1 MNPLLLSFGLFA
13 PTLLP
18 SLTAV
23 PARPEAAPV
32 SSPAAASAP
41 DDKPLFGE
49 PLTIDGKRITDRDI
63 KLFLIYGPCSHML
76 ELAKFNLVIEDQISR
91 TAVENAE
98 AAIKKPATDAAEGEV
113 KKREGPARATA
124 DAEVEAR
131 EAPAREAAEATVK
144 KQEETTPFPTPAD
157 RQKALDEEVKKE
169 LAKLWANPDDK
180 QAIYNKELAKVW
192 ANPGDRQK
200 VYDEV
205 FKREYDK
212 LFPSPDAQKKAY
224 ETELAKQKSLLHEKY
239 TVTDEEVQ
247 KEFDSTITE
256 FKQRYPVLDV
266 PAEISRAFRTV
277 DWYRKELRTMMQFD
291 RVFLP
296 PNPEEW
302 PVVTR
307 EAVRAD
313 SGDILIEDA
322 KSSYEMRKKAVEKTG
337 GPLPKE
343 DVIYVN
349 MMRQIVRDA
358 IFALVDFKTA
368 GDGIAADIA
377 LWADVNG
384 DGKPDLTITVDDMW
398 SKVSDTVSQT
408 EIDEAKQWF
417 VTYNATLD
425 RLKEDGHVLSS
436 EDCSKAIGTLM
447 KQYETSVNPGEQLT
461 QLATRSYFFPSV
473 DAYKQY
479 YCLFEGFK
487 QLVAPKLQPGPA
499 NDLPQ
504 ALRDHFDHA
513 NRIMGLGQVEVEVM
527 LVSAFDTAHFAW
539 KKDGWSWA
547 KKTADEIKAKID
559 ANTKEFNE
567 QQAKKNE
574 AKAKGEEYKPE
585 KEAIEPYHFWTQMMD
600 DHSEYWD
607 PPAPEG
613 PGAKGSD
620 ISMKRKGRFGPRYRN
635 DLITF
640 VGETY
645 YTQWV
650 TGTSITDY
658 VFFDQTEG
666 SVAGPFKGPMG
677 YYLTRV
683 MRRSPPTRP
692 LNLSEPKHV
701 DLLREDFL
709 RAAFIQYSKEAVA
722 KAQVTGL

>member
-1 MNPLLLSFGLFA
+1 MMNSLILSFGL
-13 PTLLP
+13 
-18 SLTAV
+18 
-23 PARPEAAPV
+23 AAPALV
-32 SSPAAASAP
+32 SSPAGAVVAPASASHSAVAAQA
-41 DDKPLFGE
+41 DDKAIFGE
-49 PLTIDGKRITDRDI
+49 PLTVNGKRVSERDI
-63 KLFLIYGPCSHML
+63 KLYLIYGPCSHML
-76 ELAKFNLVIEDQISR
+76 ELAKFNVVIEDQISR
-91 TAVENAE
+91 TAVEAAQ
-98 AAIKKPATDAAEGEV
+98 AAIKKPATDAAEAEV
-113 KKREGPARATA
+113 TKREAAARATA
-124 DAEVEAR
+124 EAEIKVR
-131 EAPAREAAEATVK
+131 EAPAREAAEAAVK
-144 KQEETTPFPTPAD
+144 KLEETTPFPTPAD

-200 VYDEV
+200 LYDEV

-212 LFPSPDAQKKAY
+212 LFPSPDAQKKAF

-239 TVTDEEVQ
+239 TVTDEDVQ
-247 KEFDSTITE
+247 KEFDSTVNE
-256 FKQRYPVLDV
+256 FKTRYPVLDV

-302 PVVTR
+302 PIVTR

-337 GPLPKE
+337 GPLPRE

-349 MMRQIVRDA
+349 MMRQIVHDA

-368 GDGIAADIA
+368 WDGIPADLC

-384 DGKPDLTITVDDMW
+384 DGKPELTIKIDDMW
-398 SKVSDTVSQT
+398 KQVADTVSQT
-408 EIDEAKQWF
+408 EINDAKQWF
-417 VTYNATLD
+417 VTSISTRD
-425 RLKEDGHVLSS
+425 RLQEDGHLLSAD
-436 EDCSKAIGTLM
+436 DCSKALASMM
-447 KQYETSVNPGEQLT
+447 KLYENSVNQTEQLT
-461 QLATRSYFFPSV
+461 QLATKSFFFPSL
-473 DAYKQY
+473 DSYREY

-504 ALRDHFDHA
+504 VLRDHFDRA
-513 NRIMGLGQVEVEVM
+513 NRIMGLGQVDVEVL
-527 LVSAFDTAHFAW
+527 LVAAFDTPHFAW
-539 KKDGWSWA
+539 KKDGWTWA
-547 KKTADEIKAKID
+547 KKNAEDIKAKIE
-559 ANTKEFNE
+559 ANTKAYNE

-574 AKAKGEEYKPE
+574 AKAKGEEFKPE
-585 KEAIEPYHFWTQMMD
+585 KEAVEPYRFWTQMMD

-645 YTQWV
+645 FSQWV
-650 TGTSITDY
+650 TGNSITDE
-658 VFFDQTEG
+658 VFFDQAEG
-666 SVAGPFKGPMG
+666 SVAGPFKGPLG

-683 MRRSPPTRP
+683 LRRSPPTRP

-701 DLLREDFL
+701 DLLREDYL
-709 RAAFIQYSKEAVA
+709 RTAFIQYSKDAVA
-722 KAQVTGL
+722 KAKITGF

>member
-1 MNPLLLSFGLFA
+1 MNSLLLSFGIVA
-13 PTLLP
+13 PTLLSSP
-18 SLTAV
+18 SAP
-23 PARPEAAPV
+23 PAGAGAAPNASAAV
-32 SSPAAASAP
+32 RSASPAN
-41 DDKPLFGE
+41 DDKSIFGE
-49 PLTIDGKRITDRDI
+49 PLTVNGKLITDRDI

-76 ELAKFNLVIEDQISR
+76 ELAKYNLVIEDQISR
-91 TAVENAE
+91 MAVEQAE
-98 AAIKKPATDAAEGEV
+98 AGIKKPATDAAEAAV
-113 KKREGPARATA
+113 KQ
-124 DAEVEAR
+124 R
-131 EAPAREAAEATVK
+131 EAPAREAAEAAVK
-144 KQEETTPFPTPAD
+144 KLEETTPFPTPED
-157 RQKALDEEVKKE
+157 RQKALDEELQKQ
-169 LAKLWANPDDK
+169 LAT
-180 QAIYNKELAKVW
+180 VW

-200 VYDEV
+200 LYDEV

-212 LFPSPDAQKKAY
+212 LFTSPEAQKKALDS
-224 ETELAKQKSLLHEKY
+224 EIAKQKSLLHEKY
-239 TVTDEEVQ
+239 TLTDEEVQ
-247 KEFDSTITE
+247 KEFDSTVAE

-277 DWYRKELRTMMQFD
+277 DWYRKELRTMLEFD

-296 PNPEEW
+296 PNPEDW

-322 KSSYEMRKKAVEKTG
+322 KSSFEIRKKAVEKTG

-349 MMRQIVRDA
+349 MMRQIVHDA

-368 GDGIAADIA
+368 GDGIAPDLA

-384 DGKPDLTITVDDMW
+384 DGKPDLTITIDDMW

-417 VTYNATLD
+417 VTYTATAD
-425 RLKEDGHVLSS
+425 RLKDEGHLLSP
-436 EDCSKAIGTLM
+436 EDCSKAIATFM
-447 KQYETSVNPGEQLT
+447 KLYETSVNPAEQLT

-473 DAYKQY
+473 ETYKQY
-479 YCLFEGFK
+479 FCLFEGYK
-487 QLVAPKLQPGPA
+487 QLIAPKLQPGPA

-504 ALRDHFDHA
+504 VLRDHFDRA

-527 LVSAFDTAHFAW
+527 LVSAFDIPHFAW

-547 KKTADEIKAKID
+547 KKEADSIKAKIE
-559 ANTKEFNE
+559 ANTKEYNE
-567 QQAKKNE
+567 QQAKRNE
-574 AKAKGEEYKPE
+574 AKAKGEDYKPE
-585 KEAIEPYHFWTQMMD
+585 KEATEPYRFWSQMID

-645 YTQWV
+645 YSQWV
-650 TGTSITDY
+650 TGTSITDT
-658 VFFDQTEG
+658 VFFDQAEG
-666 SVAGPFKGPMG
+666 SVAGPFKGPQG

-701 DLLREDFL
+701 DLLREDYL
-709 RAAFIQYSKEAVA
+709 RTAFIQYSKEAVA
-722 KAQVTGL
+722 KAQITGF